1 MSIHI
6 LSNYPAEDIDINIA
20 SENPQQVHA
29 EPMSQQISDPDKMH
43 EWNALI
49 TGVNICFLTAAG
61 AERAGNKSAAFFQ
74 ALPCINITATQQI
87 TL

>member
-1 MSIHI
+1 M
-6 LSNYPAEDIDINIA
+6 A

-43 EWNALI
+43 EWKALI

-61 AERAGNKSAAFFQ
+61 A
-74 ALPCINITATQQI
+74 
-87 TL
+87 